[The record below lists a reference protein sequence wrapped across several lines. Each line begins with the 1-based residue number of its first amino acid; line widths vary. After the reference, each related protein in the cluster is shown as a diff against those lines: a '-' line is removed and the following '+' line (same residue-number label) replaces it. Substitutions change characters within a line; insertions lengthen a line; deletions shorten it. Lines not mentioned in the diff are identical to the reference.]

1 MERPVDRV
9 REDVLDFFRVRYQN
23 FLLDKGYAFD
33 VTDAVL
39 SISFDELVDV
49 QGRIDALKKAR
60 EWKDFESIV
69 IAFKRA
75 MNILKG
81 SPPKREINSSL
92 LAEPAEQNLYQSFLK
107 AKEKIDSLLNKKD
120 YPSALLE
127 MTQMKKPIDEFFDG
141 VMVMVEDEKIRDNR
155 LALLDEIGKLFLRIA
170 DFSKLT

>member
-1 MERPVDRV
+1 
-9 REDVLDFFRVRYQN
+9 
-23 FLLDKGYAFD
+23 
-33 VTDAVL
+33 VL
-39 SISFDELVDV
+39 SISFDELLDV
-49 QGRIDALKKAR
+49 QGRMDALRKAK

-81 SPPKREINSSL
+81 SPAKKEIKPSL
-92 LAEPAEQNLYQSFLK
+92 FAETVEKNLYQSFLR
-107 AKEKIDSLLNKKD
+107 AKEKIGNYLNQRD

-141 VMVMVEDEKIRDNR
+141 VMVMVEDEAIRNNR
-155 LALLDEIGKLFLRIA
+155 LALLNDIGKVFLGIA